1 MVLKKLISAILILS
15 SLSMMSQTVYDF
27 KVLDRKGGEVSLASY
42 KGKVLLIVN
51 TATRCGFTP
60 QYEELEALYKNYK
73 EQGLEILDFPCN
85 QFGQQ
90 APGTEEEI
98 HSFCQLNYGT
108 EFPQFKKIDVN
119 GENAAPLFTYLKA
132 QKGFEGFDL
141 NNKIG
146 ALLDDMLSK
155 ADPNYKQNPDIKWNF
170 TKFLIDQ
177 QGNVVARFEPT
188 APMAD
193 VEAQV
198 KELFA
203 AVQDAPSWANQQP
216 SKYYV
221 AMSEEK
227 LKAVQ
232 NLVGQNKE
240 RIANAPVLIV
250 STFERGKSGFHGDEP
265 VNEVG
270 DGWGAYDN
278 GLSNCYLIMK
288 ARAMGFDTLIMGMR
302 DADPLR
308 ELFAI
313 PSNESVMAVIALG
326 YRADEPK
333 RPQHRGL
340 DEILKIY

>member
-198 KELFA
+198 NEL
-203 AVQDAPSWANQQP
+203 
-216 SKYYV
+216 
-221 AMSEEK
+221 
-227 LKAVQ
+227 LK
-232 NLVGQNKE
+232 
-240 RIANAPVLIV
+240 
-250 STFERGKSGFHGDEP
+250 
-265 VNEVG
+265 
-270 DGWGAYDN
+270 
-278 GLSNCYLIMK
+278 
-288 ARAMGFDTLIMGMR
+288 
-302 DADPLR
+302 
-308 ELFAI
+308 
-313 PSNESVMAVIALG
+313 
-326 YRADEPK
+326 
-333 RPQHRGL
+333 
-340 DEILKIY
+340 